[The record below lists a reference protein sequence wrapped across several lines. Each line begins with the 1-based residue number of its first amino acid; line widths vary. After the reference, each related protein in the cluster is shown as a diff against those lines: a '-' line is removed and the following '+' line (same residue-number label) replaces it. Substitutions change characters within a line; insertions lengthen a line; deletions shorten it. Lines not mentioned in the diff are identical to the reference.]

1 MKKEDLQALGLD
13 DSQIKGVMVKHG
25 ETLNA
30 TKQELLEAQ
39 QAKQALETQ
48 VNEMTQS
55 LADATSK
62 AEKGSEM
69 ATQLEALQSELDDNK
84 AKGEAKLLEVQM
96 GYELDAA
103 LTKGGALNS
112 KATKALL
119 DMDAIKFDDGKLTG
133 LDEQLETVKKDNPYL
148 FQEVKTDPVPKFLA
162 NGNPNPDGGNDT
174 TMAQRIA
181 ARMSNQE

>member
-13 DSQIKGVMVKHG
+13 ESQIKGVMVKHG

-48 VNEMTQS
+48 VTEMTQS
-55 LADATSK
+55 LAEATSK
-62 AEKGSEM
+62 AEKGSET
-69 ATQLEALQSELDDNK
+69 AAQLETLQAELDANK
-84 AKGEAKLLEVQM
+84 AKGEERLLEVQM

-103 LTKGGALNS
+103 LTKGGSLNS

-119 DMDAIKFDDGKLTG
+119 DMDTIKFEDGKLTG
-133 LDEQLETVKKDNPYL
+133 LDDQLETVKKDNPYL
-148 FQEVKTDPVPKFLA
+148 FQAVEETPKPKFLT
-162 NGNPNPDGGNDT
+162 NGNPTPDGGNET